1 MTIQERLK
9 RSNIMMLVVPV
20 VVAGVLLVVALVT
33 LLLML
38 ELVYLELGGYAV
50 TIAPDGT
57 TGLDKA
63 LHQDFD
69 LLLLDVMLPGISGS
83 SILLIAG
90 VYLPTIQAVH
100 NLMALQ
106 LNVLP
111 GLCALGFGVLAGV
124 GFSIGAIRAALQNH
138 RSAMVWLILG
148 LMVGSLYAIAN
159 GPASLDVSLPP
170 LSLATVRLP
179 AVAIGVVI
187 LLALEGLK
195 KSMEKAA

>member
-9 RSNIMMLVVPV
+9 RSNMMMLVVPV
-20 VVAGVLLVVALVT
+20 VVAGVLLIAALGT

-38 ELVYLELGGYAV
+38 ELVYLPRLGLSLRDLHDMGEGVEPAF
-50 TIAPDGT
+50 
-57 TGLDKA
+57 TGLKG
-63 LHQDFD
+63 FI
-69 LLLLDVMLPGISGS
+69 LLYAAGFIVMLLS
-83 SILLIAG
+83 SL
-90 VYLPTIQAVH
+90 
-100 NLMALQ
+100 
-106 LNVLP
+106 
-111 GLCALGFGVLAGV
+111 FE
-124 GFSIGAIRAALQNH
+124 QNIYFM
-138 RSAMVWLILG
+138 SSLILG

>member
-1 MTIQERLK
+1 MTIQDRLK
-9 RSNIMMLVVPV
+9 RSNMMMLVVPV
-20 VVAGVLLVVALVT
+20 LVVGVLLVVALVT

-124 GFSIGAIRAALQNH
+124 GFSISAIRAALQNH

-159 GPASLDVSLPP
+159 GPASLDVPFPP
-170 LSLATVRLP
+170 LSLETVRLP

>member
-9 RSNIMMLVVPV
+9 RSNMMMLVVPV
-20 VVAGVLLVVALVT
+20 LVVGVLLVVALVT

-38 ELVYLELGGYAV
+38 ELVYLPRLGLNLRDLHDMGEGVEPAF
-50 TIAPDGT
+50 
-57 TGLDKA
+57 TGLKG
-63 LHQDFD
+63 FI
-69 LLLLDVMLPGISGS
+69 LLYAAGFVVMLLS
-83 SILLIAG
+83 SL
-90 VYLPTIQAVH
+90 
-100 NLMALQ
+100 
-106 LNVLP
+106 
-111 GLCALGFGVLAGV
+111 FE
-124 GFSIGAIRAALQNH
+124 QNIYFM
-138 RSAMVWLILG
+138 SSLILG

>member
-20 VVAGVLLVVALVT
+20 VVAGVLLIAALGT

-57 TGLDKA
+57 TGLNKA

-111 GLCALGFGVLAGV
+111 GLCALGFGVLTGV
-124 GFSIGAIRAALQNH
+124 GFSISAIRAALQNH

-159 GPASLDVSLPP
+159 GPANLDVSLPP
-170 LSLATVRLP
+170 LSLETVRLP

>member
-1 MTIQERLK
+1 MTIQDRLK

-20 VVAGVLLVVALVT
+20 VVAGVLLIAALGT

-124 GFSIGAIRAALQNH
+124 GFSISAIRAALQNH

-170 LSLATVRLP
+170 LSLETVRLP

>member
-1 MTIQERLK
+1 MTIQDRLK
-9 RSNIMMLVVPV
+9 RSNMMMLVVPV
-20 VVAGVLLVVALVT
+20 LVVGVLLVVALVT

-100 NLMALQ
+100 SLMGLQ

-111 GLCALGFGVLAGV
+111 GLCALGLGVLAGV
-124 GFSIGAIRAALQNH
+124 GFSISAIRAALQDH

-159 GPASLDVSLPP
+159 GPASLDVPLPP
-170 LSLATVRLP
+170 LSLETVRLP

>member
-20 VVAGVLLVVALVT
+20 VVAGVLLIAALGT

-124 GFSIGAIRAALQNH
+124 GFSISAIRAALQNH

-170 LSLATVRLP
+170 LSLETVRLP
-179 AVAIGVVI
+179 AAAIGVVI